1 MNVSV
6 LAIVQSRMGSTRL
19 PGKVLKKVNDKTLI
33 EILLH
38 RLSRSKK
45 IDKIMLATRSLS
57 VPD

>member
-33 EILLH
+33 EILLY